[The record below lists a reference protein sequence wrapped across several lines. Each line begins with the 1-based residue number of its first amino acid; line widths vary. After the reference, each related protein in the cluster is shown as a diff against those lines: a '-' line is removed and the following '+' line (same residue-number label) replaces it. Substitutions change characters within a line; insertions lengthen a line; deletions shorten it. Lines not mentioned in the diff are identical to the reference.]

1 MQILSTRESMNLSL
15 KGLRHIARITALLI
29 LTLAF
34 LSPLAWSEEKLPAPM
49 GLINDFAGVI
59 SPEHEE
65 KMNLLARELLNKTG
79 ATVTVVT
86 LKDIGGA
93 NVDEF
98 TSRLYEQWGV
108 GKKGEDRGA
117 MLLIALKERK
127 VRIEVGYGLE
137 GIIPDGLAG
146 QIRDE
151 AMIPYLKKGDYGLG
165 LLNGLSAVAS
175 IIAKD
180 QGITLT
186 GLPPAP
192 KSVSSRGR
200 GYSFGIFPFLFL
212 LFVFLILARS
222 GRRGGLGLL
231 MLLFLGGGRGGSR
244 GSGGFGGFG
253 GGFGGFGGG
262 MSGGGGASGSF

>member
-1 MQILSTRESMNLSL
+1 MTTLRRLIQI
-15 KGLRHIARITALLI
+15 IVLLI
-29 LTLAF
+29 PTFVFFSAF
-34 LSPLAWSEEKLPAPM
+34 AGAEEKFPSPV

-79 ATVTVVT
+79 ATVAVVT

-98 TSRLYEQWGV
+98 TNRLYEQWGV

-146 QIRDE
+146 EIRDR
-151 AMIPYLKKGDYGLG
+151 AMTPYLKEGDYGLG
-165 LLNGLSAVAS
+165 LLNGLSAVAD

-222 GRRGGLGLL
+222 GRRGGFALL
-231 MLLFLGGGRGGSR
+231 PLLFLGAGRGGFR

>member
-1 MQILSTRESMNLSL
+1 VTTLRRLIQITV
-15 KGLRHIARITALLI
+15 LI
-29 LTLAF
+29 IPTFVLFSA
-34 LSPLAWSEEKLPAPM
+34 LAWSEEKFPAPV

-59 SPEHEE
+59 SPDYEE
-65 KMNLLARELLNKTG
+65 KMNLLARELLDKTG

-86 LKDIGGA
+86 LKDIGGS
-93 NVDEF
+93 NIDEF
-98 TSRLYEQWGV
+98 TNRLYEEWGV
-108 GKKGEDRGA
+108 GKKGEDRGV

-146 QIRDE
+146 EIRDE
-151 AMIPYLKKGDYGLG
+151 AMVRFLSKGEYGLG
-165 LLNGLSAVAS
+165 LLNGVSAVAG

-180 QGITLT
+180 KGITLT
-186 GLPPAP
+186 GLPPVP
-192 KSVSSRGR
+192 KTVSSGRR

-222 GRRGGLGLL
+222 GRRGGLALL
-231 MLLFLGGGRGGSR
+231 PLLFLGAGRGGFR